1 MDTNTYL
8 IDDVKIDID
17 NFYIEIELFR
27 LWDEDDPLKF
37 YEIDI
42 HIWWKLWCVW
52 KTKDI
57 STSEIVAKQKFDEFV
72 NIAKEI
78 KEAFE

>member
-8 IDDVKIDID
+8 IDDVKIEID

-52 KTKDI
+52 KTKVV
-57 STSEIVAKQKFDEFV
+57 SASEVVAKQKFDEFV
-72 NIAKEI
+72 WIANDI
-78 KEAFE
+78 KNAFE